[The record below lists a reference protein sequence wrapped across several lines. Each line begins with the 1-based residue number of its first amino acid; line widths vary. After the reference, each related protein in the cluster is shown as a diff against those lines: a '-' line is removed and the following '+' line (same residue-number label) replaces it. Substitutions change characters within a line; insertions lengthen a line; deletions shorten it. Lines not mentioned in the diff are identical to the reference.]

1 MCSLDKHQV
10 ATVMKDVERE
20 GITFSH
26 LEADLIDHICCD
38 IESRMERGIS
48 FSKAYALVK
57 EEFGIKGLREIEKD
71 TLMLIDKNYRIMKKS
86 MKAIGTSAVAIMAIG
101 SLFKIMHWP
110 GATMLLLIA
119 FLFTALVFFP
129 ALLFIVHKEIGNSK
143 LKPEFLFGG
152 ISGITLMTGIF
163 FKIMHWPE
171 ADQLFFIGFG
181 LITYVTLPAIAYSI
195 KKRKNPNTRVLIT
208 GIVTLM
214 IFLTGVILK
223 VEHWPGAT
231 ICYLVGSIFLIFY
244 AIPLYYRKV
253 VKNSDKIHLEFIFG
267 IVAFAYF
274 IIINFLLGLSG
285 RNDLLVDIHFQKNSI
300 NQTNQFL
307 ADKNHNL
314 LLSLEDKTLS
324 NTADKLYNQIEEI
337 KLSVYMEAF
346 HVDKEKATAL
356 KNKGIEIKSHLK
368 NTNFLLAENNS
379 YQPLINLK
387 EQLNAYVDLLP
398 DNAKKLINTS
408 GITLETGWVISWEDH
423 YFKDQAPMAILNT
436 LSMWQYKVR
445 LAETLSLP
453 TSIATK

>member
-1 MCSLDKHQV
+1 MLYEV
-10 ATVMKDVERE
+10 
-20 GITFSH
+20 IT
-26 LEADLIDHICCD
+26 
-38 IESRMERGIS
+38 
-48 FSKAYALVK
+48 
-57 EEFGIKGLREIEKD
+57 
-71 TLMLIDKNYRIMKKS
+71 
-86 MKAIGTSAVAIMAIG
+86 
-101 SLFKIMHWP
+101 
-110 GATMLLLIA
+110 
-119 FLFTALVFFP
+119 
-129 ALLFIVHKEIGNSK
+129 
-143 LKPEFLFGG
+143 
-152 ISGITLMTGIF
+152 
-163 FKIMHWPE
+163 
-171 ADQLFFIGFG
+171 
-181 LITYVTLPAIAYSI
+181 
-195 KKRKNPNTRVLIT
+195 PNTRVLIT

-408 GITLETGWVISWEDH
+408 GITVITSYSIH
-423 YFKDQAPMAILNT
+423 YTKLYEGTEP
-436 LSMWQYKVR
+436 
-445 LAETLSLP
+445 SLLM
-453 TSIATK
+453 IW